1 MKNVASSRLAHM
13 LPRALRYG
21 LLAALAVGGVLLFL
35 LASASGNTAFFERN
49 YPLLLGING
58 VIAALLFA
66 LVLALIR
73 RLVLRL
79 RAKQFG
85 ARMMMRFTVAFA
97 LMGVLPGVLIYVVST
112 QFLSRSI
119 ESWFDVRV
127 DRALDSG
134 LTLGRAALDNLKD
147 DVSNKARSWALEL
160 SDIPES
166 SQLSQL
172 NRLREQGGIQ
182 DALVVSGNG
191 QLIGTSGSRLSQ
203 LVPEVPSSNELRQA
217 RTRLIFATIEGEAGA
232 LESRHGLRARVIVP
246 IPAPASLV
254 SVNASPAKPGT
265 SRDEAKAGSAF
276 AGIVPPHE
284 THFLQ
289 LIQPVPSSIAANAE
303 ALQNGYREYQELSLA
318 RQGLQTIYGLTL
330 TLTLLL
336 SIFAAIASSVLLA
349 SSMTAPLLQVAEGTK
364 AVAEGDYRQVR
375 EFPGNDELNLLT
387 QSFNAMT
394 RQLTE
399 ARDQVEK
406 KQREVENAKT
416 YLERVLANLSAGVIV
431 LNKDF
436 DLVTANH
443 GASRILGYSLMEQA
457 DRPLSEIDAAL
468 SVALA
473 TAFADHALTASPKDS
488 WQQQVEVKRAS
499 TPSPSEF
506 NKVTK
511 PSAAGEPLMLLARGS
526 RLPLDD
532 GLGYVVVFDDITQV
546 ISAQRALAWG
556 EVARRL
562 AHEIK
567 NPLTPIQLAAE
578 RLQMKLIEKLSL
590 PDADV
595 LKRGTST
602 IVNQV
607 SAMKRMV
614 DDFRDYARV
623 PPARLLPLALNTLVE
638 EVAALYGAESGAGAI
653 QLSLRPGLPL
663 IEGDAT
669 QLRQV
674 IHNLLVNSQDALAGR
689 ADARIHVRT
698 ELVEIEEANTKARA
712 VRLAVEDNG
721 PGFPANI
728 LRRAFEPYV
737 TSKSSGTGLG
747 LAMVKKIVDEHGARI
762 EVVNRGGTGQSG
774 GAIVTIVFRRLAE
787 VSAAPALFAA

>member
-1 MKNVASSRLAHM
+1 MTSM
-13 LPRALRYG
+13 PRVLRYG
-21 LLAALAVGGVLLFL
+21 LFAALAVGGVLLFL

-58 VIAALLFA
+58 VIAALLFV

-79 RAKQFG
+79 RANQFG
-85 ARMMMRFTVAFA
+85 ARMMMRFTLAFA

-147 DVSNKARSWALEL
+147 DVSAKARSWALEL
-160 SDIPES
+160 SDAPES

-172 NRLREQGGIQ
+172 NRLREQGGVQ
-182 DALVVSGNG
+182 DALVVSASGH
-191 QLIGTSGSRLSQ
+191 LIGTSGSRLSE
-203 LVPEVPSSNELRQA
+203 LIPEVPSSSELRQA
-217 RTRLIFATIEGEAGA
+217 RARLIFATIEGEAGA
-232 LESRHGLRARVIVP
+232 LEPRHGLRARVIVP
-246 IPAPASLV
+246 IPAPGPMLTADLPS
-254 SVNASPAKPGT
+254 SKSGT
-265 SRDEAKAGSAF
+265 LRDDTKAG
-276 AGIVPPHE
+276 AGFGSIVAPNE
-284 THFLQ
+284 TRFLQ
-289 LIQPVPSSIAANAE
+289 LIQPVPPSIAANAE

-318 RQGLQTIYGLTL
+318 RRGLQTIYGLTL

-399 ARDQVEK
+399 ARDQVET
-406 KQREVENAKT
+406 KQREVEHAKT
-416 YLERVLANLSAGVIV
+416 YLERVLANLSAGVVV

-436 DLVTANH
+436 HLVTANH
-443 GASRILGYSLMEQA
+443 GASRILGHSLMTQT
-457 DRPLSEIDAAL
+457 DRPLREIDAAL
-468 SVALA
+468 ASALS

-488 WQQQVEVKRAS
+488 WQQQVEVRRA
-499 TPSPSEF
+499 PASESEV
-506 NKVTK
+506 NKMLK
-511 PSAAGEPLMLLARGS
+511 PNAAGEPLMLLARGS

-602 IVNQV
+602 IVSQV
-607 SAMKRMV
+607 TAMKRMV

-623 PPARLLPLALNTLVE
+623 PPARLSPLALNTLVE
-638 EVAALYGAESGAGAI
+638 EVAALYGSEPAHGAI

-674 IHNLLVNSQDALAGR
+674 IHNLLVNSQDALTGR
-689 ADARIHVRT
+689 SDARIHVRT
-698 ELVEIEEANTKARA
+698 ELVEIEEASTKARA

-737 TSKSSGTGLG
+737 TSKSGGTGLG

-762 EVVNRGGTGQSG
+762 EVVNRGGVGHSS

-787 VSAAPALFAA
+787 VSATPALHAA

>member
-1 MKNVASSRLAHM
+1 MS
-13 LPRALRYG
+13 RALRYG
-21 LLAALAVGGVLLFL
+21 LLTALAAGGVLLFL
-35 LASASGNTAFFERN
+35 LASASSNTAFFERN

-58 VIAALLFA
+58 VIAALLFV

-73 RLVLRL
+73 RLVRRL
-79 RAKQFG
+79 RANQFG
-85 ARMMMRFTVAFA
+85 ARMMLRFTIAFA
-97 LMGVLPGVLIYVVST
+97 LMGVLPGVLIYIVST

-127 DRALDSG
+127 DRALESG

-147 DVSNKARSWALEL
+147 DVSAKARSWALEL
-160 SDIPES
+160 SDVPES

-182 DALVVSGNG
+182 DALLLSANG
-191 QLIGTSGSRLSQ
+191 QLIGSSGTQLSQ
-203 LVPEVPSSNELRQA
+203 LVPEIPSAADLRQV

-232 LESRHGLRARVIVP
+232 LDPRQGLRARVIVP
-246 IPAPASLV
+246 IPAPG
-254 SVNASPAKPGT
+254 PGR
-265 SRDEAKAGSAF
+265 SAEAAPSAGLGALRDEAKGGSVF
-276 AGIVPPHE
+276 GSIVPPNE
-284 THFLQ
+284 ARLLQ
-289 LIQPVPSSIAANAE
+289 LIQPVPPSIAANAE
-303 ALQNGYREYQELSLA
+303 ALQNGYRDYQELSLA
-318 RQGLQTIYGLTL
+318 RSGLQTIYGLTL

-375 EFPGNDELNLLT
+375 EFRGNDELNVLT

-399 ARDQVEK
+399 ARDQVET

-416 YLERVLANLSAGVIV
+416 YLERVLGNLSAGVV
-431 LNKDF
+431 VVNKDF
-436 DLVTANH
+436 RLVTANH
-443 GASRILGYSLMEQA
+443 GASRILGHLLMQQTGS
-457 DRPLSEIDAAL
+457 PLHELDAAL
-468 SVALA
+468 ATALT
-473 TAFADHALTASPKDS
+473 TAFADHALAASPKDS
-488 WQQQVEVKRAS
+488 WQQQIEVKRA
-499 TPSPSEF
+499 PAP
-506 NKVTK
+506 TK
-511 PSAAGEPLMLLARGS
+511 SNAAGEPLMLLARGS

-532 GLGYVVVFDDITQV
+532 GLGYVVVFDDITQI

-607 SAMKRMV
+607 TAMKRMV

-623 PPARLLPLALNTLVE
+623 PPARLSPLALNTLVE
-638 EVAALYGAESGAGAI
+638 EVAALYGFEVGAGAI
-653 QLSLRPGLPL
+653 ELSLRPGLPL

-674 IHNLLVNSQDALAGR
+674 IHNLIVNAQDALVGR
-689 ADARIHVRT
+689 TDARILVRT

-712 VRLAVEDNG
+712 VRFAIEDNG

-737 TSKSSGTGLG
+737 TTKPSGTGLG
-747 LAMVKKIVDEHGARI
+747 LAMVKKIVDEHGARV
-762 EVVNRGGTGQSG
+762 EVINRGGSGAGPIG
-774 GAIVTIVFRRLAE
+774 GAVVTIVFRRLAQ
-787 VSAAPALFAA
+787 VAVTPALHAA

>member
-1 MKNVASSRLAHM
+1 M
-13 LPRALRYG
+13 LSLTPRVLRYG
-21 LLAALAVGGVLLFL
+21 LLAALAIGGVLLFL

-58 VIAALLFA
+58 VIAALLFV

-79 RAKQFG
+79 RVNQFG
-85 ARMMMRFTVAFA
+85 ARMMLRFTIAFA
-97 LMGVLPGVLIYVVST
+97 LMGVLPGVLIYIVST

-147 DVSNKARSWALEL
+147 DVSAKARSWALEL
-160 SDIPES
+160 SDVPES
-166 SQLSQL
+166 AQLSQL
-172 NRLREQGGIQ
+172 NRLREQGGVQ
-182 DALVVSGNG
+182 DALLVSGSG
-191 QLIGTSGSRLSQ
+191 QLIGASGSRLSE
-203 LVPEVPSSNELRQA
+203 LIPEIPTASELRLA
-217 RTRLIFATIEGEAGA
+217 RDRLIFATIEGEAGA
-232 LESRHGLRARVIVP
+232 LEARNGLRARVIVS
-246 IPAPASLV
+246 IPAPGPLLGAGVAS
-254 SVNASPAKPGT
+254 SKSGTAS
-265 SRDEAKAGSAF
+265 DDAKAG
-276 AGIVPPHE
+276 AGFGSIVPPNE
-284 THFLQ
+284 SHFLQ
-289 LIQPVPSSIAANAE
+289 LIQPVPPTIAANAE

-375 EFPGNDELNLLT
+375 EFPGNDELNVLT

-399 ARDQVEK
+399 ARDQVEN

-416 YLERVLANLSAGVIV
+416 YLERVLANLSAGVVV
-431 LNKDF
+431 LDKDF
-436 DLVTANH
+436 RLVTANH
-443 GASRILGYSLMEQA
+443 GASRILGHSLMQQT
-457 DRPLSEIDAAL
+457 DRPLNEIDAAL
-468 SVALA
+468 ASALA

-488 WQQQVEVKRAS
+488 WQQQVEVKRAPIS
-499 TPSPSEF
+499 APDF
-506 NKVTK
+506 NRMNK
-511 PSAAGEPLMLLARGS
+511 PNAAGEPLMLLARGS

-595 LKRGTST
+595 LKRGTSI

-607 SAMKRMV
+607 TAMKRMV
-614 DDFRDYARV
+614 NDFRDYARV
-623 PPARLLPLALNTLVE
+623 PPARLSPLALNTLIE
-638 EVAALYGAESGAGAI
+638 EVAALYGAEAGSGAI

-663 IEGDAT
+663 IEGDPT

-689 ADARIHVRT
+689 SDARIQVRT

-737 TSKSSGTGLG
+737 TTKSGGTGLG

-762 EVVNRGGTGQSG
+762 EVVNRGGAGQSS
-774 GAIVTIVFRRLAE
+774 GAIVTIVFRRLTE
-787 VSAAPALFAA
+787 VSAAPALYAA

>member
-1 MKNVASSRLAHM
+1 MKYVASSRLAHM
-13 LPRALRYG
+13 MPRALRYG

-58 VIAALLFA
+58 VIAALLFV

-166 SQLSQL
+166 AQLSQL
-172 NRLREQGGIQ
+172 NRLREQGGVQ
-182 DALVVSGNG
+182 DALLVGGHG
-191 QLIGTSGSRLSQ
+191 QLIGASGSGLAE
-203 LVPEVPSSNELRQA
+203 LVPEVPTNNELRQA
-217 RTRLIFATIEGEAGA
+217 RARLIFATIEGEAGA
-232 LESRHGLRARVIVP
+232 LEPRYGLRARVIVP
-246 IPAPASLV
+246 IPAPAALV
-254 SVNASPAKPGT
+254 SADLSSEKLGKRDDAKTGSGFAS
-265 SRDEAKAGSAF
+265 
-276 AGIVPPHE
+276 IVPPTE
-284 THFLQ
+284 TRFLQ
-289 LIQPVPSSIAANAE
+289 LIQPVPTSIAANAE

-364 AVAEGDYRQVR
+364 AVAEGNYRQVQ

-399 ARDQVEK
+399 ARDQVET
-406 KQREVENAKT
+406 KQREVENAKA
-416 YLERVLANLSAGVIV
+416 YLERVLANLSAGVVV

-443 GASRILGYSLMEQA
+443 GASRILGYPLMQQA
-457 DRPLSEIDAAL
+457 DRPLSDIDPAL
-468 SVALA
+468 SAALA

-488 WQQQVEVKRAS
+488 WQQQVEVKRALA
-499 TPSPSEF
+499 
-506 NKVTK
+506 
-511 PSAAGEPLMLLARGS
+511 PSALEQNKGMKPVAGEPLMLLARGS

-578 RLQMKLIEKLSL
+578 RLQMKLIDKLAL
-590 PDADV
+590 QDADV
-595 LKRGTST
+595 LKRGTSI

-607 SAMKRMV
+607 SGNEADGRR
-614 DDFRDYARV
+614 FSRLRAR
-623 PPARLLPLALNTLVE
+623 A
-638 EVAALYGAESGAGAI
+638 AGAAFSARFEYAGRGSCGALRCRGGKRRYSALAAPWVTADRRGCNATAPGDS
-653 QLSLRPGLPL
+653 QLAGQCAGRIGRPGRC
-663 IEGDAT
+663 AHFRANRT
-669 QLRQV
+669 
-674 IHNLLVNSQDALAGR
+674 GR
-689 ADARIHVRT
+689 NRRGEYKGT
-698 ELVEIEEANTKARA
+698 
-712 VRLAVEDNG
+712 
-721 PGFPANI
+721 
-728 LRRAFEPYV
+728 RRALEC
-737 TSKSSGTGLG
+737 
-747 LAMVKKIVDEHGARI
+747 
-762 EVVNRGGTGQSG
+762 
-774 GAIVTIVFRRLAE
+774 
-787 VSAAPALFAA
+787 

>member
-1 MKNVASSRLAHM
+1 MKLM
-13 LPRALRYG
+13 PRALRYG

-49 YPLLLGING
+49 YPWLLAING
-58 VIAALLFA
+58 VIAALLFV
-66 LVLALIR
+66 LVLALIK
-73 RLVLRL
+73 RLVTRL
-79 RAKQFG
+79 RANQFG

-147 DVSNKARSWALEL
+147 DVSAKARSWALEL
-160 SDIPES
+160 SDMPES
-166 SQLSQL
+166 TQISQL
-172 NRLREQGGIQ
+172 NRLREQGGVQ
-182 DALVVSGNG
+182 DALVIGGSG
-191 QLIGTSGSRLSQ
+191 QLIGTSGSRLSE
-203 LVPEVPSSNELRQA
+203 LVPEVPSASELRQA
-217 RTRLIFATIEGEAGA
+217 RARLIFATIEGEAGA
-232 LESRHGLRARVIVP
+232 LEPRHGLRARVIVP
-246 IPAPASLV
+246 IPAPSPVSSAEAKGASLRDD
-254 SVNASPAKPGT
+254 AKGAAGFGSIMPPNE
-265 SRDEAKAGSAF
+265 SR
-276 AGIVPPHE
+276 
-284 THFLQ
+284 FLQ
-289 LIQPVPSSIAANAE
+289 LIQPVPASIAANAE

-349 SSMTAPLLQVAEGTK
+349 GSMTAPLLQVAEGTK

-375 EFPGNDELNLLT
+375 EFPGNDELNVLT

-399 ARDQVEK
+399 ARDQVET
-406 KQREVENAKT
+406 KQREVQNAKA
-416 YLERVLANLSAGVIV
+416 YLERVLANLSAGVVV

-436 DLVTANH
+436 QLVTANY
-443 GASRILGYSLMEQA
+443 GASRILGHSLMQQT
-457 DRPLSEIDAAL
+457 DRPLHEIDATLA
-468 SVALA
+468 SALA

-488 WQQQVEVKRAS
+488 WQQQVEVKRAIAVPES
-499 TPSPSEF
+499 NKIHPPS
-506 NKVTK
+506 V
-511 PSAAGEPLMLLARGS
+511 AGEPLMLLARGS

-556 EVARRL
+556 EVARRW

-590 PDADV
+590 SDADV

-607 SAMKRMV
+607 TSMKRMV

-623 PPARLLPLALNTLVE
+623 PPARLSPLALNTLVE
-638 EVAALYGAESGAGAI
+638 EVAALYGTEASGAI
-653 QLSLRPGLPL
+653 QLSLRPHLPL

-689 ADARIHVRT
+689 VDGRIHVRT

-737 TSKSSGTGLG
+737 TSKSGGTGLG

-762 EVVNRGGTGQSG
+762 EVVNRGGAGRSG
-774 GAIVTIVFRRLAE
+774 AVVTIVFRRLTE
-787 VSAAPALFAA
+787 VSAAPALHAA

>member
-1 MKNVASSRLAHM
+1 MTLM
-13 LPRALRYG
+13 PRVLRYG
-21 LLAALAVGGVLLFL
+21 VFAALAAGGVLLFL

-58 VIAALLFA
+58 VIAALLFV
-66 LVLALIR
+66 LVLGLIR

-79 RAKQFG
+79 RANQFG
-85 ARMMMRFTVAFA
+85 ARMMMRFTLAFA

-147 DVSNKARSWALEL
+147 DISAKARSWALEL
-160 SDIPES
+160 SDAPES

-172 NRLREQGGIQ
+172 NRLREQGGVQ
-182 DALVVSGNG
+182 DALVVSGSG
-191 QLIGTSGSRLSQ
+191 QLIGTSGSRLSE
-203 LVPEVPSSNELRQA
+203 LVPEVPSSSELRQA

-232 LESRHGLRARVIVP
+232 LEPRHGLRARVIVP
-246 IPAPASLV
+246 IPAPGPLQTADLPS
-254 SVNASPAKPGT
+254 SKSGT
-265 SRDEAKAGSAF
+265 LRDDTKAG
-276 AGIVPPHE
+276 AGFGSIVAPNE
-284 THFLQ
+284 TRFLQ
-289 LIQPVPSSIAANAE
+289 LIQPVPPSIAANAE

-399 ARDQVEK
+399 ARDQVET
-406 KQREVENAKT
+406 KQREVEHAKT
-416 YLERVLANLSAGVIV
+416 YLERVLANLSAGVVV

-436 DLVTANH
+436 HLVTANH
-443 GASRILGYSLMEQA
+443 GASRILGHSLMKQT
-457 DRPLSEIDAAL
+457 DLPLREIDAAL
-468 SVALA
+468 TSALA
-473 TAFADHALTASPKDS
+473 AAFADHALTASPKDS
-488 WQQQVEVKRAS
+488 WQQQVEVRRA
-499 TPSPSEF
+499 PALEF
-506 NKVTK
+506 DKMIK
-511 PSAAGEPLMLLARGS
+511 PNPAGEPLMLLARGS

-607 SAMKRMV
+607 TAMKRMV

-623 PPARLLPLALNTLVE
+623 PPARLSPLALNTLVE
-638 EVAALYGAESGAGAI
+638 EVAALYGAEAGHGAI
-653 QLSLRPGLPL
+653 QLALRPGLPL

-689 ADARIHVRT
+689 SNPRIQVRT
-698 ELVEIEEANTKARA
+698 ELVEIEEATTKARA

-737 TSKSSGTGLG
+737 TSKSGGTGLG

-762 EVVNRGGTGQSG
+762 EVVNRGGAGQSS

-787 VSAAPALFAA
+787 VRAAPALHAA

>member
-1 MKNVASSRLAHM
+1 M
-13 LPRALRYG
+13 PRALRYG

-35 LASASGNTAFFERN
+35 LASASSNTAFFERN
-49 YPLLLGING
+49 YPVLLGING
-58 VIAALLFA
+58 VIAGLLFV
-66 LVLALIR
+66 LVVALIR
-73 RLVLRL
+73 RLVKRL
-79 RAKQFG
+79 RAKKFG

-97 LMGVLPGVLIYVVST
+97 LMGVLPGVLIYIVST

-127 DRALDSG
+127 ERALDSG

-147 DVSNKARSWALEL
+147 DVSAKARSWALEL
-160 SDIPES
+160 SDAPHS
-166 SQLSQL
+166 AQLALL

-182 DALVVSGNG
+182 DALLITANG
-191 QLIGTSGSRLSQ
+191 QLVGTSGSQ
-203 LVPEVPSSNELRQA
+203 LGELIPEVPSAVELRQA
-217 RTRLIFATIEGEAGA
+217 RARLIFATIEGEAGA
-232 LESRHGLRARVIVP
+232 IEPRYGLRARVIVP
-246 IPAPASLV
+246 IPAVGALRPADSTSAV
-254 SVNASPAKPGT
+254 PGLQ
-265 SRDEAKAGSAF
+265 DELKSGRGSIF
-276 AGIVPPHE
+276 GTMVPTTE
-284 THFLQ
+284 VRLLQ
-289 LIQPVPSSIAANAE
+289 LIQPVPQSIAANAE

-364 AVAEGDYRQVR
+364 AVAEGNYRQVR

-399 ARDQVEK
+399 ARDQVET

-431 LNKDF
+431 LDKDF
-436 DLVTANH
+436 RLVTANH
-443 GASRILGYSLMEQA
+443 GASRILGHLLLQQA
-457 DRPLSEIDAAL
+457 DRPLHEIDSALATAL
-468 SVALA
+468 S

-488 WQQQVEVKRAS
+488 WQQQVEVKRAANAEGS
-499 TPSPSEF
+499 SNQAKRAAP
-506 NKVTK
+506 
-511 PSAAGEPLMLLARGS
+511 AGEPLMLLTRGS
-526 RLPLDD
+526 RLPLDN
-532 GLGYVVVFDDITQV
+532 GLGYVVVFDDITQI

-578 RLQMKLIEKLSL
+578 RLQMKLIEKLSV

-607 SAMKRMV
+607 AAMKRMV

-623 PPARLLPLALNTLVE
+623 PPARLSPLALNTLVE
-638 EVAALYGAESGAGAI
+638 EVASLYGAEVSGGAI
-653 QLSLRPGLPL
+653 ELSLRSGLPL

-674 IHNLLVNSQDALAGR
+674 IHNLVANAQDALLGR
-689 ADARIHVRT
+689 SDARIFVRT
-698 ELVEIEEANTKARA
+698 ELVEIEEVNTKARA

-721 PGFPANI
+721 PGFPPNI

-762 EVVNRGGTGQSG
+762 EVVNRGSAAAGGDS
-774 GAIVTIVFRRLAE
+774 GAIVTIVFRRLAA
-787 VSAAPALFAA
+787 VAVAPALHAA

>member
-1 MKNVASSRLAHM
+1 MS
-13 LPRALRYG
+13 RALRYG
-21 LLAALAVGGVLLFL
+21 LLAALAAGGVLLFL
-35 LASASGNTAFFERN
+35 LASASSNTAFFERN

-58 VIAALLFA
+58 VIAALLFV

-73 RLVLRL
+73 RLVRRL
-79 RAKQFG
+79 RANQFG
-85 ARMMMRFTVAFA
+85 ARMMLRFTIAFA
-97 LMGVLPGVLIYVVST
+97 LMGVLPGVLIYIVST

-127 DRALDSG
+127 DRALESG

-147 DVSNKARSWALEL
+147 DVSAKARSWALEL
-160 SDIPES
+160 SDVAES
-166 SQLSQL
+166 SQLTQL

-182 DALVVSGNG
+182 DALLLGANG
-191 QLIGTSGSRLSQ
+191 QLIGSSGTQLSQ
-203 LVPEVPSSNELRQA
+203 LVPEIPSAADLRQA
-217 RTRLIFATIEGEAGA
+217 RARLIFATIEGEAGA
-232 LESRHGLRARVIVP
+232 LDPRQGLRARVIVP
-246 IPAPASLV
+246 IPAPG
-254 SVNASPAKPGT
+254 PGLSAEAPST
-265 SRDEAKAGSAF
+265 AGLGALRDEAKGGPGFGS
-276 AGIVPPHE
+276 IVPSNE
-284 THFLQ
+284 ARLLQ
-289 LIQPVPSSIAANAE
+289 LIQPVPPSIAANAE
-303 ALQNGYREYQELSLA
+303 ALQNGYRDYQELSLA
-318 RQGLQTIYGLTL
+318 RTGLQTIYGLTL

-375 EFPGNDELNLLT
+375 EFGGNDELNVLT

-399 ARDQVEK
+399 ARDQVET
-406 KQREVENAKT
+406 KQREVEHAKT
-416 YLERVLANLSAGVIV
+416 YLERVLGNLSAGVVV

-436 DLVTANH
+436 RLVTANH
-443 GASRILGYSLMEQA
+443 GASRILGHQLMQQTGA
-457 DRPLSEIDAAL
+457 PLHELDAAL
-468 SVALA
+468 TAALT
-473 TAFADHALTASPKDS
+473 TAFADHSLAASPKDS
-488 WQQQVEVKRAS
+488 WQQQIEVKRAS
-499 TPSPSEF
+499 AS
-506 NKVTK
+506 TK
-511 PSAAGEPLMLLARGS
+511 ANAVGEPLMLLARGS

-532 GLGYVVVFDDITQV
+532 GLGYVVVFDDITQI

-607 SAMKRMV
+607 TAMKRMV

-638 EVAALYGAESGAGAI
+638 EVAALYGFEVGAGAI
-653 QLSLRPGLPL
+653 ELSLRPGLPL

-674 IHNLLVNSQDALAGR
+674 IHNLIVNAQDALVGR
-689 ADARIHVRT
+689 TDARILVRT

-712 VRLAVEDNG
+712 VRFAIEDNG

-737 TSKSSGTGLG
+737 TTKPSGTGLG
-747 LAMVKKIVDEHGARI
+747 LAMVKKIVDEHGARV
-762 EVVNRGGTGQSG
+762 EVINRGGA
-774 GAIVTIVFRRLAE
+774 GAGPSAGAVVTIVFRRLAE
-787 VSAAPALFAA
+787 VAVTPALHAA